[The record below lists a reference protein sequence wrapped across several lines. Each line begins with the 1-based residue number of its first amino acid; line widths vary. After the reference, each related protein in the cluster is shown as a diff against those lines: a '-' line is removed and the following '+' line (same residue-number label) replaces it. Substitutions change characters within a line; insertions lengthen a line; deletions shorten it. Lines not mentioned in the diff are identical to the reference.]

1 MKLFYFS
8 DPGFMDMKEKFENS
22 IQDPF
27 DKQFHFLENDQLDRN
42 KFGGGVGIWKYK
54 TEMILKAIETS
65 IQENKEG
72 EKEEIIVISDIDI
85 VFYRPSIP
93 TILECMIDA
102 DICFQKERD
111 YGGINIGFMAIA
123 CNETTL
129 TFWTKVYETLWTKVY
144 ETLENSDRWDQEIV
158 NDFIQRSIIQIRWK
172 LFPATIWAY
181 SQRYPM
187 KDMILHHANC
197 VGAKEEKLQQME
209 EIRLFLSDSP

>member
-8 DPGFMDMKEKFENS
+8 DPGFLDMKEKFEHS

-27 DKQFHFLENDQLDRN
+27 DKQFHFIEKIQLDRN

-54 TEMILKAIETS
+54 TEMILHAIQAS
-65 IQENKEG
+65 MQEKREG
-72 EKEEIIVISDIDI
+72 EKEREEIIVISDIDI
-85 VFYRPSIP
+85 VFYKPAIP
-93 TILECMIDA
+93 TILECMIDT
-102 DICFQKERD
+102 DICFQKERN

-123 CNETTL
+123 CNDTTL
-129 TFWTKVYETLWTKVY
+129 TFWKKVY
-144 ETLENSDRWDQEIV
+144 ETLENSNRWDQEIV
-158 NDFIQRSIIQIRWK
+158 NDFIQRSVIPIRWK

-181 SQRYPM
+181 SQREPM